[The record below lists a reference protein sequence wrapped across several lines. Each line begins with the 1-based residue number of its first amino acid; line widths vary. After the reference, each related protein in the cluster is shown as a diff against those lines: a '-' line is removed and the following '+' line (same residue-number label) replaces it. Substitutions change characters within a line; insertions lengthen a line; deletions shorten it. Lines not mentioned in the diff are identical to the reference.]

1 MASEQ
6 ENRPERVKAMQWF
19 LHDAYIDYVAARVLL
34 LSGLLKQAAVLSST
48 AIEKCAKAVLAMRGN
63 PVRRQHLKASH
74 WSALEKEENFGDKL
88 NHDFVELN
96 QSVYR
101 LRYSDNLPIGFNIV
115 IASREFLAELD
126 YSLLTILSCY
136 KFALSGSWRPSG
148 YESGIRN
155 QDKNLL
161 AENYLLSRESADTF
175 IRARPQFVYEVRRHA
190 LGLFEATY
198 VTEMPAKI
206 DGFGRQ
212 GLRVANGFNGPFET
226 SHFPMSGSF
235 LLLVDGLE
243 MFGSE
248 KW

>member
-1 MASEQ
+1 MESEQ
-6 ENRPERVKAMQWF
+6 ESRPERVKAMQWF

-74 WSALEKEENFGDKL
+74 WTALEKEENFGDKL
-88 NHDFVELN
+88 NRDFVELN
-96 QSVYR
+96 QSVYH

-126 YSLLTILSCY
+126 HSLLTVLSCY
-136 KFALSGSWRPSG
+136 KFDVNGSWRPSG

-161 AENYLLSRESADTF
+161 AENHLLSRESADSF
-175 IRARPQFVYEVRRHA
+175 IKARPQFIYEVRRHA

-198 VTEMPAKI
+198 ITEKPAKTN
-206 DGFGRQ
+206 GFGRQ
-212 GLRVANGFNGPFET
+212 GLRVADAATGLFET
-226 SHFPMSGSF
+226 SHFPMRGSF

-243 MFGSE
+243 RFGSE
-248 KW
+248 K